1 MNQTKWAHG
10 TAPKNKRLVK
20 NTEQWEFLDRIGTSI
35 YKNIWIKKTIQSSSY
50 SNKIFPQRNSGV
62 RNQEHKCS
70 KIMYSFTVQYTY
82 SNKFVNIEA
91 LELMQTNPTELGD
104 YLLPKNWQKQAR
116 PCHATVW
123 CSNLPQRSAQ
133 LITLAVSSFPSVA
146 TLLSVRAGEA
156 ASDTHTQKLA
166 ETVLMHMHTQ
176 ISITLVYKTQI
187 TASNCAYTTQTNISF
202 SKLTLKSFHIEHNHC
217 WPTC

>member
-1 MNQTKWAHG
+1 MLQNHVLFYSAMYIFKQVCEYRSVRAYADKPPQNW
-10 TAPKNKRLVK
+10 V
-20 NTEQWEFLDRIGTSI
+20 II
-35 YKNIWIKKTIQSSSY
+35 YCLKTGKS
-50 SNKIFPQRNSGV
+50 
-62 RNQEHKCS
+62 
-70 KIMYSFTVQYTY
+70 
-82 SNKFVNIEA
+82 
-91 LELMQTNPTELGD
+91 
-104 YLLPKNWQKQAR
+104 R
-116 PCHATVW
+116 PGHAMPRSW